1 MRTTEPELRNAKLR
15 QSEKFQEVS
24 WQLLQTQ
31 DEERRHI
38 ARELHDSAGQVLT
51 LLSMS
56 LTALLESVKQKAP
69 DLIESVVQSDRLVQQ
84 LTREI
89 RTTSYL
95 LHPPLLDEVGLSDSL
110 SWYIDGLRQ
119 RSGLEIDFNISE
131 EFGRLPRDMELAVFR
146 LVQECLTNIH
156 RHSGSKVAY
165 IQISREPQRIS
176 VQVRDRGKGISPE
189 KLAEIQTKGSGVGIR
204 GMRER
209 LRQFHG
215 EMTIESS
222 SSGTTILGTM
232 PLFEELPAIALR
244 VNLTECRATTYSG
257 AKALGGQE
265 IIRPHYQSPFRIECR
280 GRGKVE
286 TGIGNGRS

>member
-69 DLIESVVQSDRLVQQ
+69 DLMESVVQSDRLVQQ

-119 RSGLEIDFNISE
+119 RSGLKIDFNISA

-176 VQVRDRGKGISPE
+176 VQVRDRGKGISPA

-222 SSGTTILGTM
+222 SSGTTILGTI
-232 PLFEELPAIALR
+232 PLFEELPAIAQR
-244 VNLTECRATTYSG
+244 VNLTERRATTCSG
-257 AKALGGQE
+257 AKARGRQE
-265 IIRPHYQSPFRIECR
+265 IIRSHYQSPFRIEYR